1 MLCQN
6 RMLKFW
12 NINKMAEFDDNLL
25 SEEDLHNND
34 NDSDMTMDMKM
45 SMKVQKHSP
54 GDVL

>member
-1 MLCQN
+1 
-6 RMLKFW
+6 
-12 NINKMAEFDDNLL
+12 MAEVDDYLL

-54 GDVL
+54 GDFL

>member
-1 MLCQN
+1 
-6 RMLKFW
+6 
-12 NINKMAEFDDNLL
+12 MAEFDDYLL